1 MKIYNYLLLF
11 FNSIFFVFFTLSI
24 YAKEINIL
32 GNEFIDKEVILS
44 IIDEYTTDIDIN
56 NINEIIKKLKENEGI
71 KEVNIDILD
80 NEIKIF
86 IEENKKILNIS
97 FQGNERF
104 KRDEILEIINFEK
117 ELIFYNE
124 YKIDKFVDQLEELYL
139 SYGYN
144 QISIVY
150 NKSPADNNNFV
161 DLSFDIKEGK
171 ISKVN
176 KIYFVGNKEFSSF
189 YIRRVIKSKQ
199 KNLLKFYTNSNFKL
213 YEANNDIARINEYY
227 QSKGFKEVQ
236 TTLKTEYIQEKN
248 RFNLYFY
255 ISEGNKYFFDK
266 IELKFDINENDRYSF
281 DDVQL
286 ILDKYLVKIV
296 KTDYTY
302 NNEHIKKIKENL
314 SSFLFKKGE
323 LFFEIRTLEKIVDNK
338 VNIIFNIKSVQP
350 RYVDKINI
358 IGNTRTQ
365 DKVIRREIV
374 FAEGDPANSFLIQK
388 SYRNIEKL
396 NFFSK
401 VDISEKKIDNDQID
415 IDVFVE
421 EKPTGAFKIGASFG
435 TLDGANFITGLNERN
450 IGGIGRN
457 LELAV
462 NTSEKNT
469 VYKLNV
475 VEPYV
480 FNKKLNLIYGVNYS
494 NKDRSTSASYKLNNL
509 EIKSGLNYLIADD
522 IFHSVI
528 IKYNLKDYEITDS
541 TKASKSIID
550 SGGVNA
556 EWSLNNVFTYDKL
569 NSFFRPTKGDYY
581 SLNTTFSP
589 ITNSSDGFIKNIIT
603 QKKYVELTKN
613 NILSIQ
619 TKFGNVSSLQN
630 NVVATDDKFSLGGR
644 WLRGFDSLGAG
655 PRDSY
660 SSYVGGNNLAVAK
673 IDLFRPL
680 NRFSDNPI
688 DLNFFTDVGKVWS
701 NKNTPNSASESIRSS
716 YGFGIKFYSP
726 IGPVGFSWAFPIQD
740 ESYDNKRMFLFT
752 IGDLN

>member
-1 MKIYNYLLLF
+1 MKIYNYIIFSFTYIFVIFLSS
-11 FNSIFFVFFTLSI
+11 SIN
-24 YAKEINIL
+24 AKIINIY

-56 NINEIIKKLKENEGI
+56 NINEIIKKLKETDGI
-71 KEVNIDILD
+71 NDVKIDIVE
-80 NEIKIF
+80 NEVKII

-97 FQGNERF
+97 FQGNDRF

-117 ELIFYNE
+117 DLIFYNE

-139 SYGYN
+139 SFGYN
-144 QISIVY
+144 QILITY
-150 NKSPADNNNFV
+150 NKNTADNNNFV
-161 DLSFDIKEGK
+161 DLNFNITEGK

-176 KIYFVGNKEFSSF
+176 KIYFVGNEKFSSF
-189 YIRRVIKSKQ
+189 YIRRVIKSRQ
-199 KNLLKFYTNSNFKL
+199 KNILKFYTNNNFKL
-213 YEANNDIARINEYY
+213 YEANNDIVRINEYY
-227 QSKGFKEVQ
+227 KSKGFKDIA

-255 ISEGNKYFFDK
+255 ISEGEKYFFDK
-266 IELKFDINENDRYSF
+266 IELRFEINQTDRYSF
-281 DDVQL
+281 EDVQS
-286 ILDKYLVKIV
+286 ILNKYLEKIV

-302 NNEHIKKIKENL
+302 NIEHIKKIKDNL
-314 SSFLFKKGE
+314 SSFLFNKGE
-323 LFFEIRTLEKIVDNK
+323 LFFEIRTLEKIKDNK
-338 VNIIFNIKSVQP
+338 VNIIFNIKPVQP

-358 IGNTRTQ
+358 AGNTRTQ
-365 DKVIRREIV
+365 DRVIRREMV
-374 FAEGDPANSFLIQK
+374 FAEGDPVNSFLIQR

-396 NFFSK
+396 NFF
-401 VDISEKKIDNDQID
+401 KKIDVSENKINNDQID
-415 IDVFVE
+415 IDVLVE

-435 TLDGANFITGLNERN
+435 TLDGANFITGLNEKN
-450 IGGIGRN
+450 IGGVGRN
-457 LELAV
+457 LELAI
-462 NTSEKNT
+462 NTSERNT

-475 VEPYV
+475 IEPYV

-494 NKDRSTSASYKLNNL
+494 NKDRSTTASYKLNNF
-509 EIKSGLNYLIADD
+509 EIKSGLNYLITDD
-522 IFHSVI
+522 IFHSLV
-528 IKYNLKDYEITDS
+528 IKYNLKDYEITDAN
-541 TKASKSIID
+541 KASKSIID

-556 EWSLNNVFTYDKL
+556 EWSIDNIFRYDTL

-589 ITNSSDGFIKNIIT
+589 ITNSSDGYIKNIIT
-603 QKKYVELTKN
+603 QKKYIELTKN

-619 TKFGNVSSLQN
+619 TKLGNVSSLQN

-688 DLNFFTDVGKVWS
+688 DVNFFTDVGKVWS
-701 NKNTPNSASESIRSS
+701 NKNTPNNSSESVRAS

-726 IGPVGFSWAFPIQD
+726 VGPVGFSWAFPIED